1 MKVKSKCS
9 LSVERTEPFM
19 QENGLYA
26 ASTRIV
32 VRNLLFL
39 CIALAFS
46 MPLTLETW
54 ASEKQN
60 IESYENL
67 DTRWLPWIG
76 SWRLV
81 SNTINTVGSALRE
94 EYLLTIRPDD
104 KGKFITMESSR
115 DKTVMFEEKIEADG
129 LRHPLN
135 KDGCKG
141 WYSYSWSE
149 TGKRLL
155 FNGESSCAD
164 DLSQKISGISII
176 DTVGDWVDIKLL
188 KSGKERAITIRRY
201 RNVEND
207 FVTPILIIPS
217 KPSVARI
224 SAGTNFSLD
233 EIIELSSKVEPE
245 VLEAALVEMGRPFP
259 VNSKLLVRLS
269 DAKVPSQ
276 IVDLV
281 VALSFPDEFTVERMT
296 LSWVKTSP
304 SFRPP
309 YYDWTMY
316 PWYWTSSAYSPYG
329 HWYWYWGWDWDW
341 YQQYAWYPYG
351 YGYIPYSH
359 YYRGYIPYS
368 HYSGGPSTDSSGKL
382 VAGRGYIRV
391 YPSNSGSQRRYA
403 RPRNAHAA
411 QGGTRQSS
419 SSSSVATSSP
429 GPSSASSSSASSAG
443 SGSSSPSASPSGY
456 SSGGSSTGTAEPR

>member
-1 MKVKSKCS
+1 MQVKTKCS
-9 LSVERTEPFM
+9 FSVGRTELFM
-19 QENGLYA
+19 QKNGLYT
-26 ASTRIV
+26 ASARLV

-46 MPLTLETW
+46 MPLTSEIW
-54 ASEKQN
+54 ASEQQN
-60 IESYENL
+60 IESHENL

-129 LRHPLN
+129 LRHPLD

-155 FNGESSCAD
+155 FNAESSCAG

-176 DTVGDWVDIKLL
+176 DTIGDWVDIKLL
-188 KSGKERAITIRRY
+188 KSGEEKAITIRRY

-207 FVTPILIIPS
+207 FVTPILIIPT
-217 KPSVARI
+217 KASVAQI
-224 SAGTNFSLD
+224 SAATNFSLD
-233 EIIELSSKVEPE
+233 EIIELSGKVEPE

-259 VNSKLLVRLS
+259 VNSKQLVRLS

-304 SFRPP
+304 TFIPP
-309 YYDWTMY
+309 YDYWPMY
-316 PWYWTSSAYSPYG
+316 PWYWTSSAYSAYG
-329 HWYWYWGWDWDW
+329 HWYWGWDG
-341 YQQYAWYPYG
+341 YRQYGWYPYG
-351 YGYIPYSH
+351 YGYIPYS
-359 YYRGYIPYS
+359 
-368 HYSGGPSTDSSGKL
+368 GGPSIDSGGKL
-382 VAGRGYIRV
+382 VTGRGYTKV
-391 YPSNSGSQRRYA
+391 YPSNSDSQRRYA
-403 RPRNAHAA
+403 RPRNAQAA

-419 SSSSVATSSP
+419 SSSSATTSSS
-429 GPSSASSSSASSAG
+429 GASSGSSSSASSAG
-443 SGSSSPSASPSGY
+443 SGYSSPSASPSGY
-456 SSGGSSTGTAEPR
+456 SSGGSSTGTAIPR